1 MYEQIQIMLSVDFIP
16 KLPIEI
22 TDLIFSKLTAEEL
35 LNASLTSKL
44 WHSHTMRDQLWQSL
58 CKKRGWS
65 SLGSDLGISG
75 DEGYKTL
82 YKKAYATSK
91 QWKKGEHKNGEF
103 KEVKNKSNL

>member
-44 WHSHTMRDQLWQSL
+44 WYSHTMRDQLWQSL
-58 CKKRGWS
+58 CKKRGWTT
-65 SLGSDLGISG
+65 LGTDFGISG

-91 QWKKGEHKNGEF
+91 KWKNGDHKNGEF
-103 KEVKNKSNL
+103 NSKS

>member
-1 MYEQIQIMLSVDFIP
+1 MYEQIQIMLSTDFIP

-22 TDLIFSKLTAEEL
+22 NDLIFSKLTAEEL

-58 CKKRGWS
+58 CKKRGWT

-75 DEGYKTL
+75 GEGYKTL

-91 QWKKGEHKNGEF
+91 RWKKGEHKNGEL
-103 KEVKNKSNL
+103 KKVLRN